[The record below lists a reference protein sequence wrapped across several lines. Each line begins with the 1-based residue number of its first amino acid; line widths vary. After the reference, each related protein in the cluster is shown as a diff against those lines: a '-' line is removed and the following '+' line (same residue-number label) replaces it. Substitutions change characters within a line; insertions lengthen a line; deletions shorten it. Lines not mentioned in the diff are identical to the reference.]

1 MARPVTVTIPHKL
14 SKAEA
19 RARVEGGVGQFK
31 AQMAAAGLAQM
42 QDDWAGDRLNFHAR
56 MLGQSITGR
65 VDVREDDLRIEVDLP
80 AFLAGFA
87 DKIAAK
93 LTTQGRLL
101 LEKK

>member
-19 RARVEGGVGQFK
+19 RSRVEGSVDQFK
-31 AQMAAAGLAQM
+31 AQMAAGGLAQM
-42 QDDWAGDRLNFHAR
+42 THDWAGDRLNFHAR
-56 MLGQSITGR
+56 MLGQAITGR

-80 AFLAGFA
+80 AFLVGLA
-87 DKIAAK
+87 DKIAGK
-93 LTTQGRLL
+93 LKKQGRLL